1 MNKILKGFLLIIG
14 FISLT
19 VGCIGII
26 LPVLPTTPFLI
37 LSYICFFKSSERFN
51 KWFVGTKLYK
61 TYVEDFVKK
70 KGLTLKRKISI
81 IIVADIFIITSMII
95 VRNFYMNIGLSI
107 IIIFKYWY
115 FFFKIKTIKEPSVEK
130 VEE

>member
-1 MNKILKGFLLIIG
+1 MNRILKVFLLIIG
-14 FISLT
+14 FISLIIGC
-19 VGCIGII
+19 VGIA

-37 LSYICFFKSSERFN
+37 LSYICFFKSSEKFN
-51 KWFVGTKLYK
+51 RWFVGTKLYK

>member
-1 MNKILKGFLLIIG
+1 MNRVLKGFLLIIG
-14 FISLT
+14 FISLI
-19 VGCIGII
+19 VGCIGIVI
-26 LPVLPTTPFLI
+26 PVLPTTPFLI
-37 LSYICFFKSSERFN
+37 LSYICFFKSSEKFN

-61 TYVEDFVKK
+61 TYVADFVNK